1 VDVLLRV
8 ALRIDDAEARD
19 AVRDAIFGAGRP
31 AGVVACETQENELII
46 DVNDAT
52 TPIELVLTIADLELQ
67 RFRLPRRTRLIG
79 NLPDA
84 TAVRI
89 AAAGLGEP
97 ELSVARLL
105 ETYLPEG
112 EE

>member
-8 ALRIDDAEARD
+8 ALRIDDADARD
-19 AVRDAIFGAGRP
+19 AVRAAIFGAGRP
-31 AGVVACETQENELII
+31 AGVVGCEAQENELII

-67 RFRLPRRTRLIG
+67 RFGLSRRARLIG
-79 NLPDA
+79 ELPDA

-97 ELSVARLL
+97 ELTVARLL
-105 ETYLPEG
+105 ETYLTEDPE
-112 EE
+112 